1 MNENMPPEPLFWH
14 KSYGYSLLSFLF
26 IGLCGL
32 LLSNFLAQLAALP
45 FVSFDF
51 SLLKDLIAN
60 PQNYENSR
68 LLVMLVQTVSALG
81 TFVLA
86 PLFFLRYWD
95 RTETPLAISF
105 GNFNPLLVT
114 LTVLIMLVVMPFG
127 SVVVQWNEN
136 LNLPDFLQGFETWAK
151 DKEVYFKNLT
161 LYLVDFESDWQFL
174 IGILVIAVLPAIG
187 EELVFRGIVQHKL
200 SKLLGNVHGAIWLT
214 GFIFSAIHFQFY
226 GLVPRML
233 LGVLFGYLYY
243 WSGNLALPML
253 AHFVNN
259 AFTLSMM
266 YWYKTQLENTQ
277 LNMSAESAPFW
288 LVMFSI
294 AFTVAMLW
302 KFRRVGQQ
310 QLG

>member
-1 MNENMPPEPLFWH
+1 MNENTPPEPFFWH

-26 IGLCGL
+26 VGLCGL
-32 LLSNFLAQLAALP
+32 FLSNFLAQLFVLP

-51 SLLKDLIAN
+51 SLLKDLITN

-68 LLVMLVQTVSALG
+68 LLVMLVQAISALG

-86 PLFFLRYWD
+86 PLFFLHYWD
-95 RTETPLAISF
+95 RTETPKAMIF

-127 SVVVQWNEN
+127 SMVVQWNEN
-136 LNLPDFLQGFETWAK
+136 ISLPDFLHGFETWAK
-151 DKEVYFKNLT
+151 DKENYFKNLT
-161 LYLVDFESDWQFL
+161 LYLVNFESDWQFL
-174 IGILVIAVLPAIG
+174 IGLLVIAVLPAIG
-187 EELVFRGIVQHKL
+187 EELVFRGIVQHKMT
-200 SKLLGNVHGAIWLT
+200 KLLGNIHASIWLT

-266 YWYKTQLENTQ
+266 YWYKTQLDNPK
-277 LNMSAESAPFW
+277 LDMAAESAPFW
-288 LVMFSI
+288 LVVFSV
-294 AFTVAMLW
+294 AFTAAMLW

-310 QLG
+310 